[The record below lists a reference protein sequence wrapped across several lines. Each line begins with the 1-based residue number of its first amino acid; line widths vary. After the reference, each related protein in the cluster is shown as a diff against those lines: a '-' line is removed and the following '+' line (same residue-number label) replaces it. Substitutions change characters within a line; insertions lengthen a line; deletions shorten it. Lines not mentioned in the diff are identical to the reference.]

1 MTKMAAN
8 WLKLIPNVWS
18 KQLKNHALSGRTY
31 LYSPYKGVPPSGA
44 RVQNPSDRLPTDC
57 FSGDISFSLLQQL
70 RRSQANVQFPNYCK
84 PGHVSVMYLD
94 VGQGWVKTN
103 RISYNGAAMRN
114 ADVKFVTEQDGTGKI
129 LAKFN
134 GVKLKCD
141 GVFSMKRKTCTI
153 PRALKPWSG
162 TITVEIGRHPSTR
175 FQMSGTPGTYEENIF
190 SPFGSIFFSFWV
202 RLGKYCQ
209 LLSDCLT

>member
-1 MTKMAAN
+1 M
-8 WLKLIPNVWS
+8 
-18 KQLKNHALSGRTY
+18 
-31 LYSPYKGVPPSGA
+31 YKT
-44 RVQNPSDRLPTDC
+44 LLTDC
-57 FSGDISFSLLQQL
+57 FSGDITFSLLQQY

-84 PGHVSVMYLD
+84 PGHVSVIYLN
-94 VGQGWVKTN
+94 VGQGWIKPTN
-103 RISYNGAAMRN
+103 RFSYNGAVIWN

-141 GVFSMKRKTCTI
+141 GLFSAKRKTCTI

-162 TITVEIGRHPSTR
+162 AITVEIGRHPSTR

-190 SPFGSIFFSFWV
+190 STFVSFSVFEIGQANIV
-202 RLGKYCQ
+202 NSLI
-209 LLSDCLT
+209 